1 MTLWKVGIK
10 MKKEFLF
17 DNIGV
22 GEKVYKEIL
31 KHCLDMEYNTSGFEY
46 DICASFN
53 TYNQA
58 LKFAIE
64 KDMISPMDLV
74 ELDTDTTELHD
85 FISDLTFSETQS
97 NYEFVFSG
105 DTWYLLKI

>member
-1 MTLWKVGIK
+1 VGIK
-10 MKKEFLF
+10 MRNVKWLV
-17 DNIGV
+17 NGIGV
-22 GEKVYKEIL
+22 IEKVYTDIL
-31 KHCLDMEYNTSGFEY
+31 EHCKDLEYNTSGFTY
-46 DICASFN
+46 SICGSFS
-53 TYNQA
+53 TYNQV

-64 KDMISPMDLV
+64 NDMISPIDLI

-105 DTWYLLKI
+105 DTWYLLKF